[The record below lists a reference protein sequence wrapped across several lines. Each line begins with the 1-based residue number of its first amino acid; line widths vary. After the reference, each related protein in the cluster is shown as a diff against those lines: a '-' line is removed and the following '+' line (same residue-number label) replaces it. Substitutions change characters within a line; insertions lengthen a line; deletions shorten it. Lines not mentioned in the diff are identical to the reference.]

1 MPAYH
6 RNFTW
11 TAALFMVLNLCGC
24 HHAASEDHMSPQEE
38 VHAVAV
44 LRDAY
49 AAFNRNDIPAA
60 VQNLD
65 ANIEWS
71 EPAEFPGGGTY
82 HGHSEVAGYLTQS
95 RAPWAEGSSEP
106 VQFIAHDN
114 RIVVFVHA
122 KFRAKDNPAWTETNL
137 ADVYT
142 FRNGTPVAMRAFA
155 DRDAAL
161 AWVNAT
167 QHQ

>member
-1 MPAYH
+1 
-6 RNFTW
+6 
-11 TAALFMVLNLCGC
+11 
-24 HHAASEDHMSPQEE
+24 MSPQEE
-38 VHAVAV
+38 VHAVAL

-49 AAFNRNDIPAA
+49 AAFNRNDISAA

-71 EPAEFPGGGTY
+71 EPAEFPGAGTY
-82 HGHSEVAGYLTQS
+82 HGHAGVAGYLSQS
-95 RAPWAEGSSEP
+95 RAPWAEGASEP

-122 KFRAKDNPAWTETNL
+122 KFRAKDNPAWTESDL

-142 FRNGTPVAMRAFA
+142 FRDGTPVAMRAFA
-155 DRDAAL
+155 NRNAAL
-161 AWVNAT
+161 QWVGVQN
-167 QHQ
+167 Q